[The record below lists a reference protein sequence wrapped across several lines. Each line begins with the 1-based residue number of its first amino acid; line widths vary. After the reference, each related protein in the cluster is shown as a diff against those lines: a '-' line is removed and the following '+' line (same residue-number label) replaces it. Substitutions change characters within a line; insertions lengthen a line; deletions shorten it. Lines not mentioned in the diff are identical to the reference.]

1 MPNSQLYKIKR
12 SKRAQMEIL
21 GLTIV
26 IILIMLGVL
35 FAIQFVIKKPAPD
48 LRKSFVRTQLASNML
63 NAMLGTNTECE
74 GATITELLQDCATTQ
89 TMYCTTQAGF
99 SGNSCKYAEAAMGTM
114 FKETVT
120 KWNFDFNF
128 SIQGP
133 AGVSAIRFE
142 KGDCSG
148 EKQTKLHPIPTRSG
162 TVTLRLELCD

>member
-1 MPNSQLYKIKR
+1 MPNSGLYSMKR
-12 SKRAQMEIL
+12 SRRAQMEIL

-35 FAIQFVIKKPAPD
+35 FAVQFVIKKPAPD

-63 NAMLGTNTECE
+63 NAMLGTNTECQD
-74 GATITELLQDCATTQ
+74 ATVTELLQDCATTQ
-89 TMYCTTQAGF
+89 TLYCTTEEFTGD
-99 SGNSCKYAEAAMGTM
+99 SCKYAEAAMGLM

-148 EKQTKLHPIPTRSG
+148 EKETKIHPIPTRSG